1 MTSRAAALVA
11 VLCIT
16 FSTAP
21 APSAQTS
28 ALTRDD
34 RDLFRWFDS
43 LGYTPDLTE
52 KSLVAVETGLFT
64 LGDGTERVPQRLL
77 GFLLSESAGD
87 FVVHLTTASDA
98 RYLRSAAT
106 ADSGPVGFTRLN
118 LRATADV
125 MARWAR
131 APGSAALPP
140 NIPRYWRTQLTLF
153 MLARACAAAG
163 FDELAH
169 ELVAASQVAERL
181 EGSADTLKQELSGTI
196 ANQRVAVSFAA
207 FENGGTRVAF
217 RDEIKRL
224 VLNFPQA
231 DFAKTEASAG
241 REMVRELDRMIGEDA
256 SRAKRPSPA
265 TLQGRARIA
274 ELIFLL
280 RDQHAPQ
287 RTMPGYPDFV
297 CGWALSDE
305 ARRTC
310 ESTDSPVRQLINA
323 GPAAVPQLIDALE
336 DTRMTRAVHYYRPG
350 LPTQVL
356 RVGDCALQILEMIS
370 GQRFTS
376 VAAPLH
382 TLSKS
387 ERKTLKDMVNKWWE
401 TVRGRGGPGLS
412 T

>member
-1 MTSRAAALVA
+1 MNPCAAAVLA

-16 FSTAP
+16 FSTGH
-21 APSAQTS
+21 APSVQSS

-34 RDLFRWFDS
+34 RDLFRWFDG
-43 LGYTPDLTE
+43 LGYTPDLTD
-52 KSLVAVETGLFT
+52 KTLVAVETGLFT
-64 LGDGTERVPQRLL
+64 LGDGTQRVPQRLL
-77 GFLLSESAGD
+77 GFLLSESAAD
-87 FVVHLTTASDA
+87 FVVHLTTATDA
-98 RYLRSAAT
+98 KYIRSAAT
-106 ADSGPVGFTRLN
+106 ADSGPVNFTRLN

-131 APGSAALPP
+131 EPGSAALPP

-153 MLARACAAAG
+153 MLARACASAG
-163 FDELAH
+163 FDDLAH

-217 RDEIKRL
+217 RDEIRRL
-224 VLNFPQA
+224 LLNFPQA
-231 DFAKTEASAG
+231 DFAKTESSVG
-241 REMVRELDRMIGEDA
+241 REMVRELDRMIGEDTA
-256 SRAKRPSPA
+256 RAKRPPPA

-274 ELIFLL
+274 ELILLL

-305 ARRTC
+305 ARRAC
-310 ESTDSPVRQLINA
+310 ESVDTPVRQLINA
-323 GPAAVPQLIDALE
+323 GPAAVPQLIEALD
-336 DTRMTRAVHYYRPG
+336 DTRMTRAVHYYRAG

-382 TLSKS
+382 TLSKN
-387 ERKTLKDMVNKWWE
+387 ERKALKNNVNGWWDK
-401 TVRGRGGPGLS
+401 VRGR
-412 T
+412 